1 MSIKTPNFGF
11 YSFTTG
17 DTYSAKIDK
26 DRFQTIDNSF
36 AFLSEVIG
44 DGIITG
50 FEIIEDTDGAS
61 AVVVGPGIALIDKIS
76 TRVFVS
82 KRLNLPDNRTS
93 YIYVR
98 RRVDTIGQFS
108 GFSDFY
114 TLEFED
120 TTIPLSPIDFKVE
133 EIGDYSISFSW
144 KPSED
149 IDLRQ
154 FEVHRK
160 SFEEDDFLL
169 INTVDRSSESATINF
184 IDDSVKQNASYLY
197 KIRSVDLSDNKSEFT
212 YDIDVSTHPD
222 ISSPQ
227 PLSDIQVY
235 NGNKSSQILWSLPD
249 DDLISYVQIAF
260 YGVGSDYRQIE
271 EETIVNVDK
280 NSLNYI
286 FLNLSNSANYRALI
300 KTVSINGVSSA
311 EVEKILE
318 PRPSILPEDVSFIFV
333 DTVEWSNSTALYV
346 SWNFSSVDDEFQDAD
361 DDASASVLFDP
372 YSPDPYATEGD
383 IVKDYDIPI
392 IDVPEDEDVLT
403 KIRITQINPDG
414 TQITSDLIQAFNPES
429 ATVVEFVVTP
439 EGDGPPAPIAY
450 SVLPNQLYL
459 VSVHRYINGS
469 LSLGRFVRMVTKDFQ
484 DPPAVQNLQSNIL
497 PDTSVEFQWTNP
509 DPSDVID
516 YDILIYRYP
525 VLNIDYSTGALSVIS
540 MFNRDASIDSYYL
553 YRFENQIL
561 HAELNPLYASGQN
574 IVGIELFIPSFQIDA
589 SSMTIQELA
598 DTLMSVEI
606 APVVNGI
613 LSDYINVIVNSL
625 ASDRSSIDILDI
637 PSFPTEQDVRYQRL
651 KAVPLPGQEN
661 DAVEV
666 DLGDPTLVYDGV
678 SGGISY
684 FKLTPDLI
692 EASSQYDFEVRSRD
706 RSGNVSAYEAVS
718 VLVQAAEFFD
728 RPGFPRNLY
737 ASPGDGFVILNWSPP
752 SNSVDL
758 KLFSIYRADAG
769 EGVLAE
775 NFIKIDTIT
784 SDKFQYIDYTA
795 QNNITYVY
803 LLTSITHYGV
813 ESFNPIDD
821 GRIES
826 SMAYMTPRESGVLAA
841 PYDLLATIDGSDVI
855 LTWNSIQDSFD
866 GFEVYRS
873 LNSKVD
879 FEVIE
884 TIPGSIKEYRDVG
897 SLYQT
902 GVFRYM
908 IRKVI
913 NEADIGFTELLELP
927 SFSEFIASVN
937 VSGENISI
945 DTSVGRSLNK
955 LHAPVTEI
963 TKEVTKAHRHYK
975 ISEDDDRRVDFSEG
989 ITIDDWNTGDHDGR
1003 VWRTNVDL
1011 SIFDLE
1017 TPYQAYVDEE
1027 LVRMLYHLDFN
1038 TGELTFEQSLA
1049 ILPSEEGGMIS
1060 LSFDTPL
1067 SFPEIKVV
1075 FEANELEGE
1084 LSSSLVESVS
1094 ATQFTKNQLTHDMIP
1109 EVQHDGRIGEDLIPL
1124 NIEMSTLDGYSYY
1137 GIKDEDGNLINSN
1150 DEEATTP
1157 LKLWD
1162 SSASSN
1168 PSIIFYDFMYFATA
1182 NVLWSASS
1190 IGLIYSEDFGVTW
1203 DSGNRSS
1210 LSTVL
1215 APHKIFRSS
1224 LYNKVFVI
1232 TNRSVFVSP
1241 VPGDPIGGE
1250 NDGVV
1255 SPSGAFSE
1263 VQGIAAAS
1271 TIRDVIEVESDQV
1284 TVVESGMI
1292 IKKRSQVLVN
1302 VHYFQKIGNV
1312 FRWEGATDDNLDLEY
1327 EVVVNNL
1334 TLLELRDKILN
1345 TEIIRIGN
1353 ASIYMKDFYEIELGE
1368 KPSAPANTMLDT
1380 ELILDEDDIDFKIEV
1395 PYLDPKSGIFFST
1408 NIGLYRLRYDLYGTN
1423 PTLTQRNIFGSST
1436 TNAYAMIYDH
1446 VYSRF
1451 LISSDVGLL
1460 ETKDGG
1466 ESFFL
1471 VDDIADQVP
1480 IYSFIEEGD
1489 YIFAISDQH
1498 IYRRDP
1504 GRRDFVEIYYTE
1516 DFFMRKVSMHYGRI
1530 YITTSNGLMVNS
1542 YGDNVF
1548 SSSNITL
1555 NHASGSLVKNG
1566 KDMAVHSL
1574 RRFSDKLF
1582 IGSESALFISTSS
1595 TLIYKHWEDPSAS
1608 IPTVYI
1614 NGEEQKIG
1622 WYILN
1627 YATSSLGGVVGVV
1640 SSLTFDEKHNRD
1652 DIIGVARQY
1661 RRFSAKN
1668 GGWFDMDY
1676 AASVLMYI
1684 NGSRINDGS
1693 RAEKPVYA
1701 ILETLQKPIDIT
1713 DTISHL
1719 SGANKHLD
1727 DLKLVG
1733 NILISNAID
1742 SDGNSTELGYN
1753 SFTREN
1759 VRILSGL
1766 VDKFNSQTYFTD
1778 PISNE
1783 DITDQTKISLPD
1795 FTVYLIGGSY
1805 NSRHTMSFLGYS
1817 DFGEYFTDASGGFLG
1832 EPMVG
1837 GIITNDEEDVEW
1849 LLSSEIEYGDGDSG
1863 DPGGPGGI

>member
-50 FEIIEDTDGAS
+50 FEVIEDVDGTS
-61 AVVVGPGIALIDKIS
+61 TIVVSPGIALIDKIS

-98 RRVDTIGQFS
+98 RKIDTIGQFS

-120 TTIPLSPIDFKVE
+120 ITIPLSPIDFQVE
-133 EIGDYSISFSW
+133 EIGDYSISLSW

-149 IDLRQ
+149 IDLKN

-169 INTVDRSSESATINF
+169 IDTIGYSSENITINF
-184 IDDSVKQNASYLY
+184 LDDSVDQNASYLY

-212 YDIDVSTHPD
+212 YNIEISTHPD
-222 ISSPQ
+222 ISQPQ
-227 PLSDIQVY
+227 ALSDIQVY
-235 NGNKSSQILWSLPD
+235 NGNKSSQVIWSLPD
-249 DDLISYVQIAF
+249 DDLISYVQISF

-286 FLNLSNSANYRALI
+286 FLNLSNSANYRAII
-300 KTVSINGVSSA
+300 KTVSINGVSSVG
-311 EVEKILE
+311 VEKILE
-318 PRPSILPEDVSFIFV
+318 PRPSILPEDVFFIFV
-333 DTVEWSNSTALYV
+333 DTVEWSNSTALHIT
-346 SWNFSSVDDEFQDAD
+346 WNLSSIDDEPKEVDDVD
-361 DDASASVLFDP
+361 SVHFDP
-372 YSPDPYATEGD
+372 YLPDPYASEED
-383 IVKDYDIPI
+383 VVDDNDYNIPI
-392 IDVPEDEDVLT
+392 VDIPEDEDVLT
-403 KIRITQINPDG
+403 KIRITQINSDG
-414 TQITSDLIQAFNPES
+414 TQIASDLIQAFNPER
-429 ATVVEFVVTP
+429 ATIVEFFVSP
-439 EGDGPPAPIAY
+439 ADGSPTIAH

-459 VSVHRYINGS
+459 ISVHRYINGS
-469 LSLGRFVRMVTKDFQ
+469 LSLGRFVRVITKDFQ
-484 DPPAVQNLQSNIL
+484 DPPAVQSLQSNIL

-509 DPSDVID
+509 DPSDVVD

-525 VLNIDYSTGALSVIS
+525 VLNIDYSSGALNAISISNREISVE
-540 MFNRDASIDSYYL
+540 SYYL

-561 HAELNPLYASGQN
+561 HAELNPDYAAGQT
-574 IVGIELFIPSFQIDA
+574 IGGIELFIPSFQIDA
-589 SSMTIQELA
+589 SNMTVQDLA
-598 DTLMSVEI
+598 NTLMSVEI
-606 APVVNGI
+606 APIVNGI
-613 LSDYINVIVNSL
+613 LSDYINVIINSSS
-625 ASDRSSIDILDI
+625 SDRPSIDILDI
-637 PSFPTEQDVRYQRL
+637 ISFPNEQDVRHQSL
-651 KAVPLPGQEN
+651 KVIPLPGQEN
-661 DAVEV
+661 DLVDV
-666 DLGDPTLVYDGV
+666 DLGDPILVYDGV
-678 SGGISY
+678 SGGVSY

-692 EASSQYDFEVRSRD
+692 ETSSQYDFKVKSRD
-706 RSGNVSAYEAVS
+706 LSGNSSDYELVS
-718 VLVQAAEFFD
+718 VLIQAAEFFD

-737 ASPGDGFVILNWSPP
+737 TSPGDGFVILNWSPP
-752 SNSVDL
+752 FSNVDL
-758 KLFSIYRADAG
+758 ELFSIYRADAAD
-769 EGVLAE
+769 GVLAE

-784 SDKFQYIDYTA
+784 SDRSQYIDYTA

-803 LLTSITHYGV
+803 LITSITYYGV
-813 ESFNPIDD
+813 ESFNPIGD
-821 GRIES
+821 GKIES
-826 SMAYMTPRESGVLAA
+826 SLAYMTPRESGVLAA
-841 PYDLLATIDGSDVI
+841 PYDLLATIDGNDVI

-879 FEVIE
+879 FEIIE
-884 TIPGSIKEYRDVG
+884 TVPGPVREYRDVG
-897 SLYQT
+897 SMSQT

-908 IRKVI
+908 IRKVV
-913 NEADIGFTELLELP
+913 NEADIGFTELFELP
-927 SFSEFIASVN
+927 SFSEFIASVD

-963 TKEVTKAHRHYK
+963 TKEVTEAHRHYK
-975 ISEDDDRRVDFSEG
+975 ISDDDDMRVNFSDG
-989 ITIDDWNTGDHDGR
+989 ITIDDWHTGDHDGR

-1017 TPYQAYVDEE
+1017 TPYQAYIDEE
-1027 LVRMLYHLDFN
+1027 LVRMLYYLDFD
-1038 TGELTFEQSLA
+1038 TGELTFEQTLA
-1049 ILPSEEGGMIS
+1049 ILPSSEGGVVQ
-1060 LSFDTPL
+1060 LSFDIPI

-1075 FEANELEGE
+1075 FESNEFEGE

-1094 ATQFTKNQLTHDMIP
+1094 ATQFTKNQITYDMLP
-1109 EVQHDGRIGEDLIPL
+1109 EIQHGGRIGEDLTPL

-1137 GIKDEDGNLINSN
+1137 GIKDEDGNSIDSN

-1162 SSASSN
+1162 SSASSS

-1203 DSGNRSS
+1203 DSGNRAE

-1224 LYNKVFVI
+1224 FYNKVFVI

-1250 NDGVV
+1250 NDDVV
-1255 SPSGAFSE
+1255 SLSGAFSE

-1271 TIRDVIEVESDQV
+1271 VIRDVIEVESDQV
-1284 TVVESGMI
+1284 TVVESGFV
-1292 IKKRSQVLVN
+1292 IKKRPQVLVN
-1302 VHYFQKIGNV
+1302 VHYFQKTGNV

-1334 TLLELRDKILN
+1334 TLLELRNKILN

-1353 ASIYMKDFYEIELGE
+1353 VSIYMRDFYEIELGE
-1368 KPSAPANTMLDT
+1368 KPSVPANSMLDT

-1395 PYLDPKSGIFFST
+1395 PFLDPKSGIFFST
-1408 NIGLYRLRYDLYGTN
+1408 NLGLYRLRYDLYGTS

-1436 TNAYAMIYDH
+1436 TNAYAMIYDN

-1471 VDDIADQVP
+1471 VDDIVDQVP

-1516 DFFMRKVSMHYGRI
+1516 DFFMRKASMHYGRI
-1530 YITTSNGLMVNS
+1530 YITTSNGLMINS

-1548 SSSNITL
+1548 SSSRITL
-1555 NHASGSLVKNG
+1555 NQASGSLVKNG
-1566 KDMAVHSL
+1566 KDIAVHSL

-1595 TLIYKHWEDPSAS
+1595 TLIYKHWEDSSAS
-1608 IPTVYI
+1608 IPTVYVS
-1614 NGEEQKIG
+1614 GEEQKIG

-1627 YATSSLGGVVGVV
+1627 YALNSPGGVTGIL

-1652 DIIGVARQY
+1652 DIVGVARQY

-1668 GGWFDMDY
+1668 GGWFDTDY
-1676 AASVLMYI
+1676 AASVLMHI
-1684 NGSRINDGS
+1684 NGNRINDGS
-1693 RAEKPVYA
+1693 RAEKPVHA
-1701 ILETLQKPIDIT
+1701 ILETLQKPINIT

-1719 SGANKHLD
+1719 SGANKYLD
-1727 DLKLVG
+1727 ELRIVG

-1742 SDGNSTELGYN
+1742 ADGSSTELGYN
-1753 SFTREN
+1753 NFTREN
-1759 VRILSGL
+1759 VRALSGL
-1766 VDKFNSQTYFTD
+1766 VNRFNSQTYFID
-1778 PISNE
+1778 PFNNE
-1783 DITDQTKISLPD
+1783 
-1795 FTVYLIGGSY
+1795 
-1805 NSRHTMSFLGYS
+1805 
-1817 DFGEYFTDASGGFLG
+1817 
-1832 EPMVG
+1832 
-1837 GIITNDEEDVEW
+1837 
-1849 LLSSEIEYGDGDSG
+1849 
-1863 DPGGPGGI
+1863 